1 MTGARRAP
9 KILSVFIIVLGAL
22 YLVMG
27 GIVVVGAQ
35 QLAGTP
41 VAVGDMTVD
50 MALYASTAGWWSVV
64 VGVVTLLMGLL
75 GLRAANTRKVGLFR
89 ALALIGLV
97 MNLIGI
103 GANVT
108 TGQLTA
114 IAPGDIV
121 MTLVSL
127 FAFVL
132 AVKVGNEPPTGVET
146 LRH

>member
-1 MTGARRAP
+1 MTGARKAL

-27 GIVVVGAQ
+27 GIVVVGSQ

-41 VAVGDMTVD
+41 VAVGDVTVD
-50 MALYASTAGWWSVV
+50 MALYASAAGWWSVV
-64 VGVVTLLMGLL
+64 VGVVTLVMGLL
-75 GLRAANTRKVGLFR
+75 GFRAANTRKAGLFR

-103 GANVT
+103 GANVA
-108 TGQLTA
+108 TGQLSL

-127 FAFVL
+127 IAFIL